1 VEENRQHD
9 TARYN
14 HTATLL
20 QNGQVLV
27 TGGSNGNG
35 TLAEL
40 YNPSTGTW
48 TVTGSMS
55 STRTGY
61 AATLLPNGK
70 VLVAGGT
77 CVNGSCV
84 YFSSAELFDPT
95 TGTWTATGSMNTARV
110 DHTATL
116 LSNGLV

>member
-1 VEENRQHD
+1 
-9 TARYN
+9 
-14 HTATLL
+14 
-20 QNGQVLV
+20 
-27 TGGSNGNG
+27 
-35 TLAEL
+35 
-40 YNPSTGTW
+40 
-48 TVTGSMS
+48 MS